1 MKNISKK
8 DAERMIEDFFLD
20 IKNKN
25 SRFSQAR
32 SGQTKSLAKQV
43 KKIKSLAMNKKISL
57 KNKRKFFC
65 KKCLTPYSGNEK
77 IRIKN
82 KIKNIECTNCGEI
95 NRWKIK

>member
-8 DAERMIEDFFLD
+8 DAEKNIEEFFEE
-20 IKNKN
+20 IKNKT
-25 SRFSQAR
+25 S
-32 SGQTKSLAKQV
+32 KQL

-57 KNKRKFFC
+57 KEKRKLFC

-82 KIKNIECTNCGEI
+82 GRKSVECKNCGKV
-95 NRWKIK
+95 NRWKVK

>member
-8 DAERMIEDFFLD
+8 DAEKIIEDFFLD
-20 IKNKN
+20 VKNKN

-43 KKIKSLAMNKKISL
+43 KKIKALAMNKKILL
-57 KNKRKFFC
+57 KEKRKLFC

-82 KIKNIECTNCGEI
+82 GRKSVECKNCGKV
-95 NRWKIK
+95 NRWKVK

>member
-8 DAERMIEDFFLD
+8 DAERRIEDFFLD

-25 SRFSQAR
+25 S
-32 SGQTKSLAKQV
+32 KQV
-43 KKIKSLAMNKKISL
+43 KKIRALAMNKKISL
-57 KNKRKFFC
+57 KLKRKLFC
-65 KKCLTPYSGNEK
+65 KKCLTPYSRNEK

-82 KIKNIECTNCGEI
+82 GMKSVECLKCKRI